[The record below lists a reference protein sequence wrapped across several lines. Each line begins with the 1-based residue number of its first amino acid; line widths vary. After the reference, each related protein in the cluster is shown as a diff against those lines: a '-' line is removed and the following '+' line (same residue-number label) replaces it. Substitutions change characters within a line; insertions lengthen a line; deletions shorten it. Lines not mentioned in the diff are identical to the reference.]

1 LKSCDIGWNHST
13 TKYEKKNPYEKTAEI
28 IKIALHDKDK
38 EAASKR
44 LENTWEKNGS
54 RDITT
59 LGGGMPI
66 RNLAIMVFGVLI
78 QRHWPRYWTG

>member
-1 LKSCDIGWNHST
+1 M
-13 TKYEKKNPYEKTAEI
+13 
-28 IKIALHDKDK
+28 
-38 EAASKR
+38 
-44 LENTWEKNGS
+44 EKNGS

-78 QRHWPRYWTG
+78 QRHWPRYWDWMTVH